1 MSSLYTLDWLQTAIA
16 THPDHWRP
24 LVFTNGCFDLLH
36 VGHLR
41 YLTAAK
47 THGKRLVVGLNSDRS
62 VAQLKPPQPGQP
74 PRPIIPEQ
82 QRAEL
87 LAGLKPVDAVVLFA
101 ELRATDLINA
111 LRPDIYVKGGDYT
124 PATLPEYPDVIAY
137 GGRVELIQVEIPTST
152 TGIIQRIRGTGQDTI

>member
-1 MSSLYTLDWLQTAIA
+1 MSALYTLDRLQTAIA

-47 THGKRLVVGLNSDRS
+47 AHGQRLVVGLNSDVS
-62 VAQLKPPQPGQP
+62 VTQLKPPQPGQP
-74 PRPIIPEQ
+74 PRPIVPEA

-87 LAGLKPVDAVVLFA
+87 LAGLKPVDGVVIFS
-101 ELRATDLINA
+101 ELRASTVINA

-124 PATLPEYPDVIAY
+124 PETLPEYPDVIAY
-137 GGRVELIQVEIPTST
+137 GGRVELIQVAIPTST
-152 TGIIQRIRGTGQDTI
+152 TGIIERIQGSRQDTI